1 MKPNNTQ
8 SQTEQKV
15 KDVVRSIVW
24 QDLRQLT
31 GRQIAYNIILPYPF
45 LLLSW
50 WFASQSW
57 YVLACGASYLFFA
70 AAFRQAHDGYHHSLG
85 AGRRLNTAILLLL
98 SVLLMT
104 SLHSI
109 PSHSHG
115 ASSRP
120 IRRSRC

>member
-31 GRQIAYNIILPYPF
+31 GRQFAYNIILPYPF

-70 AAFRQAHDGYHHSLG
+70 AAFRQAHD
-85 AGRRLNTAILLLL
+85 
-98 SVLLMT
+98 
-104 SLHSI
+104 
-109 PSHSHG
+109 
-115 ASSRP
+115 
-120 IRRSRC
+120 